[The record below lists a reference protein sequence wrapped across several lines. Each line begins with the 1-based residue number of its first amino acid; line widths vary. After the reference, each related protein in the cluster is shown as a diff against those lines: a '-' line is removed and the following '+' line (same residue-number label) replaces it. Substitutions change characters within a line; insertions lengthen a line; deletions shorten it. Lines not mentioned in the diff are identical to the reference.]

1 MKTTKTAAEINA
13 IMQELSEYSAMQDEL
28 NTQIESLKDEI
39 KLYMQESGQDELI
52 ADNGSKATCTSSS
65 IDVTIYDSEWY
76 VIVKSAGKSEN
87 IARGSVTIGKK
98 LLGVTVSQHP
108 VSLTLTCDANGNLS

>member
-1 MKTTKTAAEINA
+1 MFHSRASNSI
-13 IMQELSEYSAMQDEL
+13 SASKSYTYRDGKNVIQWKAVL
-28 NTQIESLKDEI
+28 TGSFT
-39 KLYMQESGQDELI
+39 Y
-52 ADNGSKATCTSSS
+52 NGSKVTCTSSS

-76 VIVKSAGKSEN
+76 VVVKSAGKSEN